1 LLLLSEQLFRNW
13 VEESRVQEVADGEF
27 CVEGTAVNWV
37 LLRDGL
43 ELTLIDAGWSGDT
56 GRVED
61 SIRALGRHPMD
72 VQAILLT
79 HAHLDHMGAINHFHE
94 RYDTPVFMS
103 SAEVGHARDGHLEQ
117 AKPGD
122 IVKRCYRPSA
132 MRWTARIMAAGAL
145 KPVKLAHAQP
155 YPRAGALDLPGAP
168 VPVACAGHTSGHS
181 AFHLPDKGVLI
192 TGDALVTGHPLSPV
206 SGPQL
211 LPPFF
216 AHSPAE
222 AEAALQGLAGIEA
235 DVLVPGHGAPW
246 RGTPAVAAMHAR
258 QHASTTN
265 TL

>member
-1 LLLLSEQLFRNW
+1 M
-13 VEESRVQEVADGEF
+13 QEVADGVF

-37 LLRDGL
+37 LLRDGGD
-43 ELTLIDAGWSGDT
+43 LTLIDAGWSGDT

-61 SIRALGRHPMD
+61 SIRALGRHPTD

-79 HAHLDHMGAINHFHE
+79 HAHLDHMGAINHFHQ
-94 RYDTPVFMS
+94 RYGTPVFMS

-117 AKPGD
+117 AKPAD

-132 MRWTARIMAAGAL
+132 MRWTARIIAAGAL
-145 KPVKLAHAQP
+145 KPVKLAHARP
-155 YPRAGALDLPGAP
+155 YPHAGALDLPGAP
-168 VPVACAGHTSGHS
+168 VPIACAGHTSGHS

-216 AHSPAE
+216 AHTPAQ
-222 AEAALQGLAGIEA
+222 AEAALQCLAGIEA
-235 DVLVPGHGAPW
+235 DVLIPGHGTPW
-246 RGTPAVAAMHAR
+246 HGTPAVAAEYAR
-258 QHASTTN
+258 RHASTTN
-265 TL
+265 AL

>member
-1 LLLLSEQLFRNW
+1 MLEIA
-13 VEESRVQEVADGEF
+13 ADVF

-37 LLRDGL
+37 LLRDGT
-43 ELTLIDAGWSGDT
+43 ELTLIDAGWSGDSR
-56 GRVED
+56 RVED
-61 SIRALGRHPMD
+61 SIRALGRHPTD

-79 HAHLDHMGAINHFHE
+79 HAHLDHMGAINHFHD

-103 SAEVGHARDGHLEQ
+103 SAEVPHARAGHLEQ
-117 AKPGD
+117 AQPVD
-122 IVKRCYRPSA
+122 ILKRGYRPSVL
-132 MRWTARIMAAGAL
+132 RWSARIVAAGAL
-145 KPVKLAHAQP
+145 KPVKIRHAAP

-216 AHSPAE
+216 AHAPAD
-222 AEAALQGLAGIEA
+222 AEAALQTLAGIDAE
-235 DVLVPGHGAPW
+235 VLIPGHGAPW
-246 RGTPAVAAMHAR
+246 RGTPAAAAEQAR
-258 QHASTTN
+258 RQSSITN
-265 TL
+265 AL

>member
-1 LLLLSEQLFRNW
+1 M
-13 VEESRVQEVADGEF
+13 F

-37 LLRDGL
+37 LLRDGA

-56 GRVED
+56 GQVED

-79 HAHLDHMGAINHFHE
+79 HAHLDHMGAINHFHR

-103 SAEVGHARDGHLEQ
+103 SAEVSHARDGDLEQ
-117 AKPGD
+117 AQPGD

-132 MRWTARIMAAGAL
+132 LRWTARIIAAGAL

-155 YPRAGALDLPGAP
+155 YPRVGVLDLPGAP

-192 TGDALVTGHPLSPV
+192 TGDALVTGHPLSPI

-216 AHSPAE
+216 AHAPAD
-222 AEAALQGLAGIEA
+222 AEAALHTLASIDAE
-235 DVLVPGHGAPW
+235 VLLPGHGAPW
-246 RGTPAVAAMHAR
+246 RGTPADAAEQAR
-258 QHASTTN
+258 RNARTTN

>member
-1 LLLLSEQLFRNW
+1 MREI
-13 VEESRVQEVADGEF
+13 ADDVF

-37 LLRDGL
+37 LLRDGA

-61 SIRALGRHPMD
+61 SIRALGRHPLD

-79 HAHLDHMGAINHFHE
+79 HAHLDHMGAINHFHK
-94 RYDTPVFMS
+94 RYRTQVFMS
-103 SAEVGHARDGHLEQ
+103 SAEVGHARDGHLQQ

-132 MRWTARIMAAGAL
+132 LRWTARIIAAGAL
-145 KPVKLAHAQP
+145 KPVKLPHAQP
-155 YPRAGALDLPGAP
+155 YPHTGSLDLPGAP
-168 VPVACAGHTSGHS
+168 VPVACGGHTSGHS
-181 AFHLPDKGVLI
+181 AFHLPHKGVLI

-216 AHSPAE
+216 AHNPAE
-222 AEAALQGLAGIEA
+222 AEDALTILAGIDAEI
-235 DVLVPGHGAPW
+235 LVPGHGDPW
-246 RGTPAVAAMHAR
+246 RGTPAAAAEHAR
-258 QHASTTN
+258 RRANTTN
-265 TL
+265 AP